1 MKQEL
6 ATSQLSRTV
15 QPKPEPEH
23 GAPEVSGSTTE
34 VQLSIAHRFSRGDR
48 CGGGRGL
55 QRALH
60 EESNASKTSNT
71 PAPQEERETSVK
83 SVHCER
89 VLEGNQKD
97 VLPSCICCSNPINA
111 LICTLFTIR
120 LIVTV
125 TAVDSSDVTSPSFV
139 FEGTDKRYYGTI
151 DDTEQIRRK
160 NHTSTAIYRSGLGA
174 AAKENLKQENYI
186 VADLEFDVVKSAN
199 NDNTIDVDADAY
211 TTTGLPRGGG
221 GPAYGSHTGATVYG
235 VPQCLPGMQHTGW
248 CTPMEDEISNRWRK
262 FQDPRKDTRLTSR
275 GTTHNSGDECY
286 RPKRGS
292 PGAGGES
299 HGFTA
304 DAPIHATRS
313 SSSSTGTGTMLHEED
328 GSELDDT
335 HLCIKCGGTVV
346 GIENYIKHRK
356 VSCGASQSKQPTV
369 QPEQPPT
376 VVVVVAGAAAA
387 AAGDDDDD
395 DATVAGTIGNDQ
407 PSTVSA
413 PSFGTFDFGDT
424 IKEPEQQQQQQQQ
437 PQSLQ
442 HQRHQEQHHKKVSSS
457 YDYHNYELES
467 HHQQHH
473 HHHHHH
479 HHPHHDQEQQEHQ
492 QDDGE
497 QRSDAKTAD
506 YKNEVN
512 YEYEL
517 GADLF
522 FSSLEL
528 QSSSKKPAASAST
541 PGPSGIGTVGGS
553 PSAKRRPRRPT
564 TSLSEQQQQQ
574 QPAPSQLPDDW
585 LATPRTESDKLMK
598 AVSDISGNK
607 KVELYPIFHHESP
620 EQTDEESEEEDE
632 YDDAPP
638 RTHTGGKWKPE
649 NRPSVTVLQRSA
661 SHWRHWPPDPPP
673 QPAPV
678 TNSSSSA
685 SANKSPQVDE
695 EQQAEEQEQE
705 FKSFSPPPDHTK
717 GKWVPGSKITRL
729 DYKPAHQPIR
739 TRYEDHHHH
748 HYWCSICNRRLAS
761 RFVYERHLKTRL
773 HLKRAQEESELER
786 ATRPGLY
793 GNDLSKQLLK
803 PTAHGGEERE
813 SEATVRPPATPNDD
827 TRPQKRKR
835 KSYYTKCVVCKMRL
849 PMHLLG
855 KHLISRYHYRRRLNH
870 PGPASVELILRN
882 MHRIVLQAPFQCQPC
897 KFYANSEPHF
907 MLHWNSTEHGEC
919 VAGPGKFWCSFCKFE
934 CEGNFQMTEHLLGAN
949 HREVIAVINRSVPII
964 IRKLTRIQCDGCG
977 QQFRYNAEL
986 RRHQQHH
993 CALANRE
1000 VSEQVRA
1007 LVQNTFV
1014 CRLCGAAFPDNIRLL
1029 QHGQKLHRLA
1039 HYYCSICECSFGSAQ
1054 DSMRHRRTSRH
1065 RILSARKRHKEAQL
1079 VVKVCGVCKAALPDL
1094 LALKQH
1100 MYDAHPDVNY
1110 SCPGCGEC
1118 FVLPQ
1123 ELGRHVRDK
1132 NCTFFNSS
1140 APHMTTVT
1148 ATATTTTTTTTTT
1161 TIDSAT
1167 ASATH
1172 QPNNDDDDDDDDE
1185 DGAIGR
1191 PSGKDLLPHLY
1202 ASSTVSSG
1210 ASANTSASYEHA
1222 TTADERPQGDGK
1234 VHDVTERY
1242 STEDDDDE
1250 EVEEEEREGRAPQRP
1265 NATASTRASTIHD
1278 RNEIGLI
1285 LAGSIISIIIIATI
1299 TLPAP
1304 TQRAIIDTDIKFG
1317 LTSSQAEFLFH
1328 EILHSSKLD
1337 DKAKSCPSTATTTTT
1352 KRRPRQCPKLTCP
1365 LCGKAFSKASLRC
1378 HLRQHT
1384 DERLFQCAHC
1394 PMAFTRKTSLKSHT
1408 DNIHAPVPP
1417 PPTTDPPPMATDD
1430 DHHHQ
1435 QQHQQQQQQQTR
1447 EPNAICTTCGK
1458 AFSNRPGSAPSTT
1471 TTTTTTSS
1479 PPLDVLKRIIFQVY
1493 ANDDND
1499 YCPPWTVITTVLGQY
1514 QHQDFPIIK
1523 PPPTTATLKPGVRH
1537 RDRVPEMN
1545 IHPRIFFTI

>member
-1 MKQEL
+1 
-6 ATSQLSRTV
+6 
-15 QPKPEPEH
+15 
-23 GAPEVSGSTTE
+23 
-34 VQLSIAHRFSRGDR
+34 
-48 CGGGRGL
+48 
-55 QRALH
+55 
-60 EESNASKTSNT
+60 
-71 PAPQEERETSVK
+71 
-83 SVHCER
+83 
-89 VLEGNQKD
+89 
-97 VLPSCICCSNPINA
+97 
-111 LICTLFTIR
+111 
-120 LIVTV
+120 
-125 TAVDSSDVTSPSFV
+125 
-139 FEGTDKRYYGTI
+139 
-151 DDTEQIRRK
+151 
-160 NHTSTAIYRSGLGA
+160 
-174 AAKENLKQENYI
+174 
-186 VADLEFDVVKSAN
+186 
-199 NDNTIDVDADAY
+199 
-211 TTTGLPRGGG
+211 
-221 GPAYGSHTGATVYG
+221 
-235 VPQCLPGMQHTGW
+235 
-248 CTPMEDEISNRWRK
+248 
-262 FQDPRKDTRLTSR
+262 
-275 GTTHNSGDECY
+275 
-286 RPKRGS
+286 
-292 PGAGGES
+292 
-299 HGFTA
+299 
-304 DAPIHATRS
+304 
-313 SSSSTGTGTMLHEED
+313 MLHEED
-328 GSELDDT
+328 DGHELDDT

-356 VSCGASQSKQPTV
+356 VSCGASSQSKQPTV
-369 QPEQPPT
+369 PTEQPT
-376 VVVVVAGAAAA
+376 VVVVVAA
-387 AAGDDDDD
+387 AAGDDDGT
-395 DATVAGTIGNDQ
+395 TVADSSTDQ
-407 PSTVSA
+407 PSTTVSG
-413 PSFGTFDFGDT
+413 PSFGT
-424 IKEPEQQQQQQQQ
+424 
-437 PQSLQ
+437 Q
-442 HQRHQEQHHKKVSSS
+442 HQQHHKKVSSS

-467 HHQQHH
+467 HHHH
-473 HHHHHH
+473 HHH
-479 HHPHHDQEQQEHQ
+479 DDEQQEQQEQ
-492 QDDGE
+492 QHDGE
-497 QRSDAKTAD
+497 QRPDTKTAD

-528 QSSSKKPAASAST
+528 QSSSKKPATSGGLSA
-541 PGPSGIGTVGGS
+541 PGPSGTVGGS
-553 PSAKRRPRRPT
+553 PSGAKGSRSRQRRPT
-564 TSLSEQQQQQ
+564 TSLSEHQQ
-574 QPAPSQLPDDW
+574 QPAPQLPDDW
-585 LATPRTESDKLMK
+585 LAATPRTESDKLMK

-649 NRPSVTVLQRSA
+649 NRPSVNLLQRSA
-661 SHWRHWPPDPPP
+661 SHWRHHHHHHWPPD
-673 QPAPV
+673 
-678 TNSSSSA
+678 
-685 SANKSPQVDE
+685 KSPRVDE
-695 EQQAEEQEQE
+695 ERVEEQDQE

-729 DYKPAHQPIR
+729 EYKPAHQPIR
-739 TRYEDHHHH
+739 RHEDHH
-748 HYWCSICNRRLAS
+748 HYWCSVCNRRLAS

-786 ATRPGLY
+786 AIRPY
-793 GNDLSKQLLK
+793 GNDLSKQLIK
-803 PTAHGGEERE
+803 PMDQE
-813 SEATVRPPATPNDD
+813 SEVTARPPMGDGEP
-827 TRPQKRKR
+827 PPPKKRKR

-870 PGPASVELILRN
+870 PGPASVELVLRN

-897 KFYANSEPHF
+897 KFYANTEPHF

-993 CALANRE
+993 CELANRE

-1054 DSMRHRRTSRH
+1054 ESMRHRRTSRH
-1065 RILSARKRHKEAQL
+1065 RILSARKRHKEVQL
-1079 VVKVCGVCKAALPDL
+1079 VVKVCGVCKAELPDL

-1118 FVLPQ
+1118 FILPQ

-1140 APHMTTVT
+1140 APHM
-1148 ATATTTTTTTTTT
+1148 ATASTTTTT
-1161 TIDSAT
+1161 TIDSAS

-1172 QPNNDDDDDDDDE
+1172 QPHDDDDDCE

-1191 PSGKDLLPHLY
+1191 PGGKVSATSHSSATRSHLPGPNSIISNDSIKVNMNDRKLGKDLPHLY
-1202 ASSTVSSG
+1202 AGST
-1210 ASANTSASYEHA
+1210 AASYEHHA
-1222 TTADERPQGDGK
+1222 TTADERPQGK

-1242 STEDDDDE
+1242 STDEDND
-1250 EVEEEEREGRAPQRP
+1250 EEEEEETHEKDEHLLDNRMRPPRAAPGPVRSTIGMKLDSSSLAPSSSSSLPASRFQHQP
-1265 NATASTRASTIHD
+1265 STPSSTRTSNLDCDNTVRSAS
-1278 RNEIGLI
+1278 
-1285 LAGSIISIIIIATI
+1285 LASPP
-1299 TLPAP
+1299 LPAAAGTEP
-1304 TQRAIIDTDIKFG
+1304 SPPPSAEIFFAMANIASENNTVYVDEIVGTIGEDGSGVVCWQCKICPFR
-1317 LTSSQAEFLFH
+1317 TSSQAEFLFH

-1337 DKAKSCPSTATTTTT
+1337 DKAKSCPSTATSTGTI
-1352 KRRPRQCPKLTCP
+1352 KRRPRPCPKLTCP

-1408 DNIHAPVPP
+1408 DNIHGPVPP
-1417 PPTTDPPPMATDD
+1417 QPDPPMATDD
-1430 DHHHQ
+1430 DQQHHDH
-1435 QQHQQQQQQQTR
+1435 HQQQQQLHR

-1458 AFSNRPGSAPSTT
+1458 AFSNRHTMLQHSKVHHGQRSIKKFACQHEDCHFLASSAADARRHLLAHSDERNFACGENGCEYRGKSSAQLRRHALRHEDTGKKYKCDQCDFASRIPGH
-1471 TTTTTTSS
+1471 
-1479 PPLDVLKRIIFQVY
+1479 LKRHLLVHSGQKPFSCPHCDYSCNNIENLRKHVISTSKHVGKFLYECKLCAQESVQAAFGTNFQKKY
-1493 ANDDND
+1493 KAH
-1499 YCPPWTVITTVLGQY
+1499 LEE
-1514 QHQDFPIIK
+1514 
-1523 PPPTTATLKPGVRH
+1523 RH
-1537 RDRVPEMN
+1537 KLSSEEAAEAAKL
-1545 IHPRIFFTI
+1545 

>member
-1 MKQEL
+1 
-6 ATSQLSRTV
+6 
-15 QPKPEPEH
+15 
-23 GAPEVSGSTTE
+23 
-34 VQLSIAHRFSRGDR
+34 
-48 CGGGRGL
+48 
-55 QRALH
+55 
-60 EESNASKTSNT
+60 
-71 PAPQEERETSVK
+71 
-83 SVHCER
+83 
-89 VLEGNQKD
+89 
-97 VLPSCICCSNPINA
+97 
-111 LICTLFTIR
+111 
-120 LIVTV
+120 
-125 TAVDSSDVTSPSFV
+125 
-139 FEGTDKRYYGTI
+139 
-151 DDTEQIRRK
+151 
-160 NHTSTAIYRSGLGA
+160 
-174 AAKENLKQENYI
+174 
-186 VADLEFDVVKSAN
+186 
-199 NDNTIDVDADAY
+199 
-211 TTTGLPRGGG
+211 
-221 GPAYGSHTGATVYG
+221 
-235 VPQCLPGMQHTGW
+235 
-248 CTPMEDEISNRWRK
+248 
-262 FQDPRKDTRLTSR
+262 
-275 GTTHNSGDECY
+275 
-286 RPKRGS
+286 
-292 PGAGGES
+292 
-299 HGFTA
+299 
-304 DAPIHATRS
+304 
-313 SSSSTGTGTMLHEED
+313 MLHEED
-328 GSELDDT
+328 GHELDDT

-346 GIENYIKHRK
+346 GIANYIKHRK
-356 VSCGASQSKQPTV
+356 VSCVASQSKQPTV
-369 QPEQPPT
+369 PTEQPT
-376 VVVVVAGAAAA
+376 VVVVVAASAT
-387 AAGDDDDD
+387 AAGDDEDG
-395 DATVAGTIGNDQ
+395 ATVAGTIGNDQ

-424 IKEPEQQQQQQQQ
+424 IKEPDQQQQQHQQSQ
-437 PQSLQ
+437 PLPLQ
-442 HQRHQEQHHKKVSSS
+442 HQQQHHKKVSSS

-467 HHQQHH
+467 HHHH
-473 HHHHHH
+473 H
-479 HHPHHDQEQQEHQ
+479 DEQQE

-497 QRSDAKTAD
+497 QRPDTKTAD

-528 QSSSKKPAASAST
+528 QSSSKKPVTSAGLSA
-541 PGPSGIGTVGGS
+541 PGPSGIGTVGGN
-553 PSAKRRPRRPT
+553 PSAKSRARQRRPT
-564 TSLSEQQQQQ
+564 TSLSDQQHHHHQQQQQ
-574 QPAPSQLPDDW
+574 QQQAAPQLPDDW
-585 LATPRTESDKLMK
+585 LATTPRTESDKLMK

-620 EQTDEESEEEDE
+620 EQTDEDSEEEDE

-649 NRPSVTVLQRSA
+649 NRPSANLLQRSA
-661 SHWRHWPPDPPP
+661 SHWRHWPPD
-673 QPAPV
+673 
-678 TNSSSSA
+678 
-685 SANKSPQVDE
+685 KSPQVDD
-695 EQQAEEQEQE
+695 EQEQE

-739 TRYEDHHHH
+739 SHEDHH
-748 HYWCSICNRRLAS
+748 HYWCSVCNRRLAS

-786 ATRPGLY
+786 AIRPGLY

-803 PTAHGGEERE
+803 PTALGCEERA
-813 SEATVRPPATPNDD
+813 SEAPPRPPTP
-827 TRPQKRKR
+827 PKKRKR
-835 KSYYTKCVVCKMRL
+835 KSYYTKCAVCKMRL

-870 PGPASVELILRN
+870 PGPASVELVLRN

-897 KFYANSEPHF
+897 KFYANTEPHF

-993 CALANRE
+993 CALADRE

-1054 DSMRHRRTSRH
+1054 ESMRHRRTSRH
-1065 RILSARKRHKEAQL
+1065 RLLSARKRHKETQL
-1079 VVKVCGVCKAALPDL
+1079 VAKVCGVCKAELSDL

-1140 APHMTTVT
+1140 SPHM
-1148 ATATTTTTTTTTT
+1148 ATATTTTTTTT

-1172 QPNNDDDDDDDDE
+1172 QPNDDDDDCE
-1185 DGAIGR
+1185 DGTIGR
-1191 PSGKDLLPHLY
+1191 PAGKVSETSHSSATRSHLPGPNSIISNDSIKVNMNDRKLDKELPHLY
-1202 ASSTVSSG
+1202 AGSTVSSD
-1210 ASANTSASYEHA
+1210 ATSGASYEHA

-1242 STEDDDDE
+1242 STEEEEEEEEDHDDND
-1250 EVEEEEREGRAPQRP
+1250 VEEETHEKDEHFDGRMGPPRAAPGPVRSTIGMKLDSSSLAPSSSSSSSQPPPTSRFQHQ
-1265 NATASTRASTIHD
+1265 ATAPSSTRTSNSDCDNSVRSASP
-1278 RNEIGLI
+1278 LPP
-1285 LAGSIISIIIIATI
+1285 AA
-1299 TLPAP
+1299 PAP
-1304 TQRAIIDTDIKFG
+1304 AAAAEPSPPPSAEIFFAMANIASENNTVYVDEIVGTIGEDGSGVVCWQCKICPFR
-1317 LTSSQAEFLFH
+1317 TSSQAEFLFH

-1337 DKAKSCPSTATTTTT
+1337 DKAKSCPATGTS
-1352 KRRPRQCPKLTCP
+1352 KRPVRPCPKLTCP

-1417 PPTTDPPPMATDD
+1417 PLPASDD
-1430 DHHHQ
+1430 DQHHHHQYQQHHQ
-1435 QQHQQQQQQQTR
+1435 QQQPRQ
-1447 EPNAICTTCGK
+1447 PDAICTTCGK
-1458 AFSNRPGSAPSTT
+1458 AFSNRHTMLQHSKVHHGQRSIKKFACQHEDCHFLASSAADARRHLLAHSDERNFACGENGCEYRGKSAAQLRRHALRHEDTGKKYKCDQCDFASRIPGH
-1471 TTTTTTSS
+1471 
-1479 PPLDVLKRIIFQVY
+1479 LKRHLLVHSGQKPFCCPHCDYSCNNIENLRKHVISTSKHVGKYLYECKLCAQESPQATFGTNFQKEY
-1493 ANDDND
+1493 K
-1499 YCPPWTVITTVLGQY
+1499 THLEE
-1514 QHQDFPIIK
+1514 
-1523 PPPTTATLKPGVRH
+1523 RH
-1537 RDRVPEMN
+1537 KLSSEEAAEAAKL
-1545 IHPRIFFTI
+1545 